1 MPLKP
6 LPKSGS
12 SGATSFGTGFAGGA
26 SGDGPLANLQVVEP
40 LCAVFRRTLKGEGL
54 KYTPER
60 ARVLDT
66 IIRIDGVFE
75 ADRLIETLRSGGYRV
90 SKATVYRTLKLMLEA
105 GIIQRVPL
113 DSDQAHYQLIY
124 GREPTEMIICVDT
137 DRVETIQVP
146 ELTAIRDRICAERGL
161 NPQSHR
167 FTIFATHGTAGR
179 SAEGATA
186 KR

>member
-6 LPKSGS
+6 MPKTSGS
-12 SGATSFGTGFAGGA
+12 NGTPDNGGIASMSAGDI
-26 SGDGPLANLQVVEP
+26 SSLAGLSNLKIIEP

-66 IIRIDGVFE
+66 IIGIDGIFE
-75 ADRLIETLRSGGYRV
+75 ADRLIETLRSGGHRV

-113 DSDQAHYQLIY
+113 DSDQAHYQLVY

-137 DRVETIQVP
+137 DRVETISIP
-146 ELTAIRDRICAERGL
+146 ELAAIRDRICAERGL
-161 NPQSHR
+161 DPQSHR
-167 FTIFATHGTAGR
+167 FTIFAITRT
-179 SAEGATA
+179 
-186 KR
+186 

>member
-6 LPKSGS
+6 MPKSAGS
-12 SGATSFGTGFAGGA
+12 NGAPSLGAATPSASGGGVGGGGA
-26 SGDGPLANLQVVEP
+26 IGAAAPLSNLQIIEP

-66 IIRIDGVFE
+66 IIGIDGIFE
-75 ADRLIETLRSGGYRV
+75 ADRLIETLRSGGHRV
-90 SKATVYRTLKLMLEA
+90 SKATVYRTLKLMHEA

-113 DSDQAHYQLIY
+113 DSDQAHYQLVY

-137 DRVETIQVP
+137 DRVETISIP
-146 ELTAIRDRICAERGL
+146 ELAAIRDRICAERGL
-161 NPQSHR
+161 DPQSHR
-167 FTIFATHGTAGR
+167 FTIFATTRA
-179 SAEGATA
+179 
-186 KR
+186 